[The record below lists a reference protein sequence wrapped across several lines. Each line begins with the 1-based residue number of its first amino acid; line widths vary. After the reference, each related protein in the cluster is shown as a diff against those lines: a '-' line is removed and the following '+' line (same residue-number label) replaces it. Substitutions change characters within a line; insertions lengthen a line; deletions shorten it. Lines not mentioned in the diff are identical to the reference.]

1 MKTNEIKLS
10 PYKLVWVEFFPNKG
24 FVTVHDQRVLGAAF
38 PSPRLKTYRK
48 PFGNKAAALAFIN
61 RFSNK
66 LDKSYTC
73 LLSTDKQY
81 GMAKES
87 EGYAIPYTKKQLE
100 DKYYINS
107 DPVANVICAIE
118 NEGGFDNFNHWNKNE
133 VADWVMTNFYCN
145 KKIALKVAAIIIH
158 GWYAK

>member
-10 PYKLVWVEFFPNKG
+10 PYKLIWVEFIPNKG
-24 FVTVHDQRVLGAAF
+24 YVTMHDQRAFGASF
-38 PSPRLKTYRK
+38 PTPRLKTYRK
-48 PFGNKAAALAFIN
+48 PFGSKVEALSFIN
-61 RFSNK
+61 YFSKK
-66 LDKSYTC
+66 LDKYYTC

-87 EGYAIPYTKKQLE
+87 EGYAIPYTQKQLE

-107 DPVANVICAIE
+107 DPVTNVICAIE
-118 NEGGFDNFNHWNKNE
+118 NEGGFDNFNHWNRKE
-133 VADWVMTNFYCN
+133 VADWIMANFYCN
-145 KKIALKVAAIIIH
+145 KRIALKVAAIIIH